1 MTQRTTLMQKVSAQ
15 KEVTLGMNTTSSNF
29 NLYKHCQKLAHR
41 YKSTQE
47 YDDLVSEGYIAGIEA
62 QSEGLPEEAVRGKVR
77 TAMSR
82 YITGL
87 RTPVDVPYSGETHS
101 IMAAIRREED
111 LSRYSQALVAALC
124 ASEEPV
130 QPNTLKSDTTTEDD
144 YIRHQMEENL
154 KYILYFWLTHAESYL
169 IHRLFFEEVSESA
182 LADELGVTQQYVNQ
196 RKNEVLRK
204 LRSYLLQ
211 EGHK

>member
-1 MTQRTTLMQKVSAQ
+1 M
-15 KEVTLGMNTTSSNF
+15 SSNF
-29 NLYKHCQKLAHR
+29 DLYKHCQKLAHR

-47 YDDLVSEGYIAGIEA
+47 YDDLVSEGYIAGMEA
-62 QSEGLPEEAVRGKVR
+62 LEEGLSEDSIRGKVR
-77 TAMSR
+77 RAMSK
-82 YITGL
+82 YITGMK
-87 RTPVDVPYSGETHS
+87 TPVDIPFSGETHS

-130 QPNTLKSDTTTEDD
+130 QPNTLRSDTTTEED
-144 YIRHQMEENL
+144 YIKYQLEENL

-169 IHRLFFEEVSESA
+169 IHRLFFEDASESA

-196 RKNEVLRK
+196 RKNEILKKLRK
-204 LRSYLLQ
+204 YLKGAKGDEL
-211 EGHK
+211 